1 MSTQLHVCER
11 DGLVFR
17 WTCADGARFHALVAD
32 LKRAFPWE
40 AGLRFDED
48 TRAWRLP
55 AYRRSALSVWANAHF
70 APDAQVWERTSG
82 WTESRGGT
90 GSQARNGRRGGRAE
104 RDAGSP
110 LDAAYATLHL
120 RPGAPLWAAE
130 ALYRAAQKRAHPDTG
145 GTTEEATALNHAIA
159 LIRAACSQGHTSV
172 A

>member
-32 LKRAFPWE
+32 LKRASHGK
-40 AGLRFDED
+40 ARLRFDED

-55 AYRRSALSVWANAHF
+55 AYRRSAFAVWANAHF
-70 APDAQVWERTSG
+70 APDAQVWERA
-82 WTESRGGT
+82 WT
-90 GSQARNGRRGGRAE
+90 GSSGRGRGRTERGWARAE
-104 RDAGSP
+104 TGAGSP

-130 ALYRAAQKRAHPDTG
+130 AMYRAAQKRAHPDAG
-145 GTTEEATALNHAIA
+145 GSNDQAVAVNQAIA
-159 LIRAACSQGHTSV
+159 TIRVACAARTGV
-172 A
+172 AS